1 MAKSEVEKVMGHDIG
16 PFSGIQAGMYIDRN
30 LSVFGDAG
38 QTAMIGAFLTAIVP
52 SNWENSGC
60 DWSRSKPA

>member
-16 PFSGIQAGMYIDRN
+16 PFSGIQVGLYIDRN

-38 QTAMIGAFLTAIVP
+38 QTAMTVSYTHLDVYKRQIQDRAEAIIM
-52 SNWENSGC
+52 
-60 DWSRSKPA
+60 

>member
-38 QTAMIGAFLTAIVP
+38 QTAMIG
-52 SNWENSGC
+52 
-60 DWSRSKPA
+60 